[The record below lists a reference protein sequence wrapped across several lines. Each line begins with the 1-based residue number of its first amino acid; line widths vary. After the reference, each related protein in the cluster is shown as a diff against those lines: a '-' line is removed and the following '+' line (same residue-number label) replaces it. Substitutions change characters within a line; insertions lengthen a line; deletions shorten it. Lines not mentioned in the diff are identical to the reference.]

1 MHFSRVAVGLLVLM
15 MTVDATIFIGTAGT
29 VGVGAAV
36 GLAALAGVAG
46 LAIGAG
52 VVGGLAL
59 GGRRRGRGR
68 GKRDVVVQQQTDMVL
83 DMVAAADAYGCALK
97 LVCLVESKPE
107 DQLTA
112 EDELIL
118 QLFGNSPAEVTE
130 EQVNTPR
137 KAYFYAAYLGDS
149 QGKDACQKV
158 FHTCEASYGQMMAYV
173 SALTN

>member
-1 MHFSRVAVGLLVLM
+1 MHFSRVLVPLTALLL
-15 MTVDATIFIGTAGT
+15 TVDATFIIGTAGT
-29 VGVGAAV
+29 VGVGAATAGV
-36 GLAALAGVAG
+36 ALAGVAG
-46 LAIGAG
+46 LALGAAL
-52 VVGGLAL
+52 VGGLAL
-59 GGRRRGRGR
+59 SRRR
-68 GKRDVVVQQQTDMVL
+68 GKRDVAVQQQTDMVL

-118 QLFGNSPAEVTE
+118 QLFGSSPAALAE
-130 EQVNTPR
+130 EEVNTPR